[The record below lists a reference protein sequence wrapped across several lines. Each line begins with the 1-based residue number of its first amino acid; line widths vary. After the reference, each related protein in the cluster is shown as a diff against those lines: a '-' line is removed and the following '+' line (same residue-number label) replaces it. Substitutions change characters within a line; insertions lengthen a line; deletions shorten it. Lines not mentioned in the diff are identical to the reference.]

1 MNPPPPSH
9 TRDRFARVRSLLHW
23 RVLAPVLGGA
33 VMPKCLLCAAAY
45 TAGGAALFGTRP
57 ELCGEA
63 GGSDAVAF
71 LAPLAGAMIGAAFAV
86 WRQVR
91 RPHASPRRRAL
102 D

>member
-1 MNPPPPSH
+1 M
-9 TRDRFARVRSLLHW
+9 
-23 RVLAPVLGGA
+23 LGGA

-45 TAGGAALFGTRP
+45 VGGGAALAGIGP
-57 ELCGEA
+57 ELCGDDSRNGA
-63 GGSDAVAF
+63 A
-71 LAPLAGAMIGAAFAV
+71 LLLPPLIGATLGASVAV